1 MLKRK
6 EMILISA
13 YSGGD
18 GKANTYGDGDCGDN
32 LWWRKYWWSLSMAMG
47 IFPKAY
53 IRAYTYGS
61 FNIHT
66 QSFMTK
72 RPLMVPDYDDKPNLT
87 FGDASKNNP
96 CLW

>member
-1 MLKRK
+1 
-6 EMILISA
+6 
-13 YSGGD
+13 
-18 GKANTYGDGDCGDN
+18 
-32 LWWRKYWWSLSMAMG
+32 MAMG

-87 FGDASKNNP
+87 YGDASKNNP